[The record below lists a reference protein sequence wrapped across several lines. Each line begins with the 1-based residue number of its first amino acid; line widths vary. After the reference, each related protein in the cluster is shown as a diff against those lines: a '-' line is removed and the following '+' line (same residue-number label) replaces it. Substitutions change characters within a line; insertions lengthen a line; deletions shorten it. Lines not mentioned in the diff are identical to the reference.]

1 MDKDT
6 INDISELISAKME
19 QIYNTAVTMA
29 NLRLL
34 NHYKDTPKEWAK
46 KQRNEI
52 AALKRDVNN
61 LVKKEVKPLFSTI
74 DDALLL
80 AYALTRSNSNGKEL
94 TKEELTNIR
103 KELKEQRNE
112 NFDKQL
118 KELQKEAVK
127 TLNKLPNTI
136 EVMQKKNIIQIG
148 SRYSIAKETSVEELY
163 NGIVRQTQKGVEN
176 APKITYKNKRNVS
189 FTSYADM
196 RNRTMLQ
203 EYTNKAQ
210 TEAGRNA
217 GLIFWLVSSFGDSAK
232 DHVDYQGRI
241 YVDRDWESMVD
252 EETRKQVQDYIDAN
266 GTLIKQDVEEGEP
279 YLTTRPNCRH
289 RWMPMNTEEV
299 LGGKSTN
306 TMLKENDML
315 LNGKYE
321 QEKANARDKLRYE
334 ERQIRKYKQ
343 NAEQVNIM
351 LERTP
356 QGNQRDELKKRLT
369 ELNSNVRLHQ
379 GKAREIVKDNSAFLE
394 RDYAR
399 ENPRLIKTDLGYKYY
414 SKYYKV

>member
-34 NHYKDTPKEWAK
+34 NHYKDKPQEWAK

-52 AALKRDVNN
+52 GALKRDVNT

-74 DDALLL
+74 EKALLL
-80 AYALTRSNSNGKEL
+80 AYALTRSNSRNL
-94 TKEELTNIR
+94 ALSDEELANIR
-103 KELKEQRNE
+103 KELKELKNE

-118 KELQKEAVK
+118 KALQKESVK

-136 EVMQKKNIIQIG
+136 EQMQKKNIIQVG
-148 SRYSIAKETSVEELY
+148 SKYSIRKETSVEELY
-163 NGIVRQTQKGVEN
+163 NGIVKQTEKGIEN

-217 GLIFWLVSSFGDSAK
+217 GLIFWLCSSFGDSAK
-232 DHVDYQGRI
+232 DHVDYQGQL

-252 EETRKQVQDYIDAN
+252 EETKKQIQDYIDVN
-266 GTLIKQDVEEGEP
+266 GIRVKQDVEEGEP

-289 RWMPMNTEEV
+289 TWRAMSTDEV
-299 LGGKSTN
+299 LGGKSTDK
-306 TMLKENDML
+306 MLKENDML

-334 ERQIRKYKQ
+334 ERQIRKYKLQ
-343 NAEQVNIM
+343 AEETNI
-351 LERTP
+351 RIDKTP
-356 QGNQRDELKKRLT
+356 KGELRDEESKKLQDINAKIR
-369 ELNSNVRLHQ
+369 VHQ
-379 GKAREIVKDNSAFLE
+379 RKARELVKDNSTFLE
-394 RDYAR
+394 REYTR